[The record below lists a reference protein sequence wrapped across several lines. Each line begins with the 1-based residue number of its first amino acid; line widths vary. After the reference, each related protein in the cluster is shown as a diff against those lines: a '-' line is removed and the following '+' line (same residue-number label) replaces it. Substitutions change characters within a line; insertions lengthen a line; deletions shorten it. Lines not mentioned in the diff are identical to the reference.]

1 MAKVSSPFIA
11 PVHGVSQQD
20 PTLVP
25 EGYLKEQVNMISDA
39 IKGLYRRPGTELL
52 RLYTKY
58 PKVFIKVIEHNQIDY
73 EIFLARDSV
82 ASQWYLKITKL
93 DTQEPI
99 VDKTITSP
107 DLVAYLD
114 TLEDDNDLLLR
125 DYQNTLYLVSRN
137 KNIQITQ
144 ESAIVTITFKG
155 TEEFIYGLPGFF
167 DVTIGEIGGQVEHV
181 QIYPD
186 FATGISSGSSIVMG
200 AYARDFEAKL
210 GGYLAGIIR
219 MDPPSYKMTLTF
231 KSNVGVDIKYNTI
244 LATDF
249 QSFEA
254 MNTTGLN
261 PLHYE
266 SSSAFWMI
274 NFNNT
279 IGHQYLKFYY
289 TANNIS
295 TNLTIDCKLYTS
307 YADICPMIESDMH
320 AKTGITV
327 NAYMYDSKT
336 IAIRVPAKFLV
347 LQAVDYRSV
356 PNVIKVS
363 CIDEK
368 GTLNIWLTPAD
379 YTGEPI
385 GWYPKRKGII
395 KFNTPTKVDIYN
407 NPGIYIPKITFSVHK
422 FGETG
427 TDYVFI
433 KNRLGGF
440 FSMTSILS
448 TMDIEVDE
456 YAASLG
462 LPSGALE
469 ATVGTNSLNIYVRH
483 EYKFEVEDDFPPPIS
498 ITSLEN
504 TSLDISLGSDAYP
517 ITYNWVSTELSRFNL
532 QLLSANADTFFILSY
547 LSESPI
553 VDLMFYQNRLVF
565 ITERALL
572 ASRTGRF
579 SQFYP
584 DNPDI
589 MLESDP
595 ILLLIAQAG
604 DKLQAMIPF
613 SESIL
618 LMGNREQYTLYHQG
632 FMTFAN
638 LTLLPATSYTLG
650 IARPTKAGSE
660 VFFSNNNQQYSRVLK
675 YIVQP
680 DTQIKKAYEL
690 TMNIPKYIPKDI
702 SKLIYLDSLDILVA
716 FTKES
721 PSTLYVLQQAYQGD
735 QQVQLAWHKWT
746 FEYPIVNIEKDSKD
760 LLYIMFDLG
769 EIIGVSKMDLISE
782 KPKFYL
788 DLWSDATIEY
798 YPLLQELGAP
808 VSYVLKDTEGNYLE
822 GTSDNFAYIGVPFE
836 SYIELFPWI
845 LRNSQGQPV
854 TDGRLQ
860 LRQLELIF
868 TDTWYLKV
876 VNTPIG
882 RPEYYRE
889 YQNLTLDGYEIPG
902 GYNQDTLGTIFESR
916 GTLKLYVGGQANKTN
931 LKITSGDSMWRMGI
945 LGYTLFGNWQ
955 RFSKWSQGSSM
966 GNGGV

>member
-1 MAKVSSPFIA
+1 V
-11 PVHGVSQQD
+11 
-20 PTLVP
+20 
-25 EGYLKEQVNMISDA
+25 
-39 IKGLYRRPGTELL
+39 
-52 RLYTKY
+52 
-58 PKVFIKVIEHNQIDY
+58 
-73 EIFLARDSV
+73 DSK
-82 ASQWYLKITKL
+82 WYLKITNL
-93 DTQEPI
+93 ETQEI
-99 VDKTITSP
+99 VTDQTITDA
-107 DLVAYLD
+107 DLVVYLD

-125 DYQNTLYLVSRN
+125 DFQDQLFIVSKKRDVE
-137 KNIQITQ
+137 ILQEGPQI
-144 ESAIVTITFKG
+144 VITFFG
-155 TEEFIYGLPGFF
+155 LNSEILGVPGEFEVMIGFLGQQADQLVVGPEF
-167 DVTIGEIGGQVEHV
+167 TTRSSSASDVL
-181 QIYPD
+181 
-186 FATGISSGSSIVMG
+186 G
-200 AYARDFEAKL
+200 AYKNGFNSQLSDYLESITIDSASYKLTLTLKENVGATIEYKGKLLVDYWGFEAE
-210 GGYLAGIIR
+210 
-219 MDPPSYKMTLTF
+219 DV
-231 KSNVGVDIKYNTI
+231 SNLD
-244 LATDF
+244 
-249 QSFEA
+249 
-254 MNTTGLN
+254 

-266 SSSAFWMI
+266 SSGAYVI
-274 NFNNT
+274 IDYRNT
-279 IGHQYLKFYY
+279 YTTGRQITMTY
-289 TANNIS
+289 TANGTTDTIDITASASSIETLMENATNIKV
-295 TNLTIDCKLYTS
+295 NAIEDPADVLTIYL
-307 YADICPMIESDMH
+307 
-320 AKTGITV
+320 
-327 NAYMYDSKT
+327 
-336 IAIRVPAKFLV
+336 PAKFTNLNQFTV
-347 LQAVDYRSV
+347 SDTDASIYITMVDDSG
-356 PNVIKVS
+356 NVHNDVIPPQS
-363 CIDEK
+363 SNT
-368 GTLNIWLTPAD
+368 TLNS
-379 YTGEPI
+379 GI
-385 GWYPKRKGII
+385 GWVPMRAGRLNFKDVDNTYMIEMGINI
-395 KFNTPTKVDIYN
+395 HKWGESDLVSIVDDIPVGKYTTLDSILTAIDTAIDDYAILRDLSSSELYADKYSTYVTIFVRHDYYFDMQIEESAPSIELLSIDNKTFNFSMFNTSFPIQYDWVNDTIKRFI
-407 NPGIYIPKITFSVHK
+407 IE
-422 FGETG
+422 FG
-427 TDYVFI
+427 
-433 KNRLGGF
+433 K
-440 FSMTSILS
+440 S
-448 TMDIEVDE
+448 
-456 YAASLG
+456 
-462 LPSGALE
+462 
-469 ATVGTNSLNIYVRH
+469 
-483 EYKFEVEDDFPPPIS
+483 
-498 ITSLEN
+498 
-504 TSLDISLGSDAYP
+504 
-517 ITYNWVSTELSRFNL
+517 
-532 QLLSANADTFFILSY
+532 NADVFFLFPYIV
-547 LSESPI
+547 EAPI

-584 DNPDI
+584 DNPDV

-618 LMGNREQYTLYHQG
+618 LIGNREQYTLYHQG

-650 IARPTKAGSE
+650 PARPIKAGSE

-680 DTQIKKAYEL
+680 NTQIKTSYEL
-690 TMNIPKYIPKDI
+690 TTNIPKYIPKDI

-746 FEYPIVNIEKDSKD
+746 FEYPIVNIEKGSKD

-769 EIIGVSKMDLISE
+769 EILGVSKMDLISE

-788 DLWSDATIEY
+788 DLWSDATVVKFTWYSDQPSTELEIEY

-822 GTSDNFAYIGVPFE
+822 GTSDNFTYTGVPFE
-836 SYIELFPWI
+836 SYIELLPWI
-845 LRNSQGQPV
+845 LRNSNGQPV

-876 VNTPIG
+876 VNTPMG

-955 RFSKWSQGSSM
+955 QFSKWSQGTSM

>member
-144 ESAIVTITFKG
+144 ESAKVTITFKG
-155 TEEFIYGLPGFF
+155 TEKYIYGLPGFF

-200 AYARDFEAKL
+200 AYASDFENKL

-219 MDPPSYKMTLTF
+219 MGPPSYKMILTF

-249 QSFEA
+249 QSFDA
-254 MNTTGLN
+254 MDTTGLD

-266 SSSAFWMI
+266 SSSAYWKI
-274 NFNNT
+274 DFNNT

-289 TANNIS
+289 VANNIS
-295 TNLTIDCKLYTS
+295 ADLTIDCSLYTS

-327 NAYMYDSKT
+327 NAYMYDSET

-347 LQAVDYRSV
+347 LQTVDYRSV
-356 PNVIKVS
+356 PNAIEVR

-368 GTLNIWLTPAD
+368 GTLRLWLTPAD
-379 YTGEPI
+379 YTGKPI
-385 GWYPKRKGII
+385 GWYPKRKGLI
-395 KFNTPTKVDIYN
+395 KFNAPTEVDIYN
-407 NPGIYIPKITFSVHK
+407 SPGIYMPKITFSVHK

-433 KNRLGGF
+433 KNGLGGF

-483 EYKFEVEDDFPPPIS
+483 EYEFEVEDDFPPPIS
-498 ITSLEN
+498 IISLEN
-504 TSLDISLGSDAYP
+504 TSLDISLGSDGYP
-517 ITYNWVSTELSRFNL
+517 IVYNWISTELSRFDL

-565 ITERALL
+565 ITEKALL

-584 DNPDI
+584 DNPDV

-660 VFFSNNNQQYSRVLK
+660 VFFSNNNQQYSRVQK
-675 YIVQP
+675 YIIQP
-680 DTQIKKAYEL
+680 NTQIKTAYEL
-690 TMNIPKYIPKDI
+690 TTNIPKYIPKDI

-788 DLWSDATIEY
+788 DLWETQSISFSN
-798 YPLLQELGAP
+798 PNRL
-808 VSYVLKDTEGNYLE
+808 YVLKDLEGNYLE
-822 GTSDNFAYIGVPFE
+822 GTSDNFTYTGVPFK

-845 LRNSQGQPV
+845 LRNSNGQPV

-876 VNTPIG
+876 VNTPLG

-955 RFSKWSQGSSM
+955 QFSKWSQGTSM

>member
-1 MAKVSSPFIA
+1 MAKVSSLFIA

-52 RLYTKY
+52 KLYTKY

-82 ASQWYLKITKL
+82 DPQWYLKITKL

-99 VDKTITSP
+99 VDKTITSS

-155 TEEFIYGLPGFF
+155 TEAFIYGLPGFF
-167 DVTIGEIGGQVEHV
+167 DVTIGETGGQVEHF
-181 QIYPD
+181 QIYAD
-186 FATGISSGSSIVMG
+186 FFGVSSYTEIVME
-200 AYARDFEAKL
+200 AYAADFNNKL
-210 GGYLAGIIR
+210 SAYLASSMT
-219 MDPPSYKMTLTF
+219 MDYSNYKMTLTF
-231 KSNVGVDIKYNTI
+231 KDNVGVDIKYNTI
-244 LATDF
+244 LATSF

-266 SSSAFWMI
+266 SSSAYWRI
-274 NFNNT
+274 DFNNT
-279 IGHQYLKFYY
+279 IGNQHLKFYY
-289 TANNIS
+289 VANNIS
-295 TNLTIDCKLYTS
+295 ADLTIDCSLYTS
-307 YADICPMIESDMH
+307 YTDICPMIESDMH

-327 NAYMYDSKT
+327 NAYMYNSET
-336 IAIRVPAKFLV
+336 IVIRVPAKFLV
-347 LQAVDYRSV
+347 LQTVDYNSV
-356 PNVIKVS
+356 PNAIEIRCV
-363 CIDEK
+363 DE
-368 GTLNIWLTPAD
+368 TEEPLIVWLTPAS
-379 YTGEPI
+379 YTGKPI

-395 KFNTPTKVDIYN
+395 KFNAPTKTDIYN
-407 NPGIYIPKITFSVHK
+407 NPGIYIPKITFNVHK

-427 TDYVFI
+427 TDHIFI

-440 FSMTSILS
+440 FSMTSILN
-448 TMDIEVDE
+448 TMDVEVDE
-456 YAASLG
+456 YATSLG
-462 LPSGALE
+462 LPSGTLE

-483 EYKFEVEDDFPPPIS
+483 EYEFKVEDDFPPPVGIAS
-498 ITSLEN
+498 IEN
-504 TSLDISLGSDAYP
+504 TSLNISLGSDAYP
-517 ITYNWVSTELSRFNL
+517 IMYNWVSSELSRFNL
-532 QLLSANADTFFILSY
+532 QLLSASADTFFILSY
-547 LSESPI
+547 LSDSPI

-618 LMGNREQYTLYHQG
+618 LIGNREQYALYHQG

-680 DTQIKKAYEL
+680 NTQIKTAYEL

-702 SKLIYLDSLDILVA
+702 SKLIYLGSLDILVA

-769 EIIGVSKMDLISE
+769 DTIGVSKMDLISK

-788 DLWSDATIEY
+788 DLWEIQSISFSN
-798 YPLLQELGAP
+798 PNRL
-808 VSYVLKDTEGNYLE
+808 YVLKDLEGNYLE
-822 GTSDNFAYIGVPFE
+822 GTSDNFTYTGVPFE
-836 SYIELFPWI
+836 SYIELQPWI

-876 VNTPIG
+876 VNTPMG

-902 GYNQDTLGTIFESR
+902 GYNQDILDYISESR
-916 GTLKLYVGGQANKTN
+916 GVLKTYIGGQANKTN

-955 RFSKWSQGSSM
+955 QFSKWSHGTSM